1 MSEIDFES
9 IFKVSF
15 EIWEKNGFLIDSSG
29 SRRSGAVNSNGQ
41 NFKNQYRE
49 QFQAIIGC
57 FVNEIIER
65 FNPKNYS
72 LIEFYESFVSMG
84 YERDLKVNKLDIYEK
99 VLDLERLKTES
110 KSILI

>member
-1 MSEIDFES
+1 MILES
-9 IFKVSF
+9 IFKISF
-15 EIWEKNGFLIDSSG
+15 EICEKNGFLINSSG
-29 SRRSGAVNSNGQ
+29 SRRSGAINSNGP

-65 FNPKNYS
+65 CNPKNYAP
-72 LIEFYESFVSMG
+72 LIELNESFVSMG

-99 VLDLERLKTES
+99 VLDLERLNTES
-110 KSILI
+110 KPILI